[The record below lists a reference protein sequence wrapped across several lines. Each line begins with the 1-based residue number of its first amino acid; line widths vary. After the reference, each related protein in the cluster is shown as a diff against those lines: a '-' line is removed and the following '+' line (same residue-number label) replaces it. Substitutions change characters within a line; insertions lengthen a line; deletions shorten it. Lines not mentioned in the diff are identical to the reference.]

1 LDEKF
6 ILQEQF
12 LRDSFID
19 PMTTKVNSL
28 GDQVERMAT
37 KEELGQLHSEVATQ
51 VQATGQLYRLSKI
64 EGLGGCSEFGSL
76 QTLYGLAA
84 SQYGE
89 SREMLKEG
97 EMVKDYVNRLF
108 GYRHD
113 HLPYAAGAVVG
124 FTIHFAS
131 GFAFSIKVTN
141 FQRR

>member
-1 LDEKF
+1 MP
-6 ILQEQF
+6 IWW
-12 LRDSFID
+12 RWYAWAC
-19 PMTTKVNSL
+19 P
-28 GDQVERMAT
+28 
-37 KEELGQLHSEVATQ
+37 VAW
-51 VQATGQLYRLSKI
+51 
-64 EGLGGCSEFGSL
+64 
-76 QTLYGLAA
+76 TLYGLAA

-131 GFAFSIKVTN
+131 GFAFSIKVFN

>member
-1 LDEKF
+1 M
-6 ILQEQF
+6 IICF
-12 LRDSFID
+12 LVSALTI
-19 PMTTKVNSL
+19 VNFMP
-28 GDQVERMAT
+28 VRF
-37 KEELGQLHSEVATQ
+37 
-51 VQATGQLYRLSKI
+51 VQGLCRLSKI

-89 SREMLKEG
+89 SREMPKEG

-131 GFAFSIKVTN
+131 GFAFSIKVFN